1 MKSFN
6 NIHFKGN
13 FRDYQQ
19 RVLDNADKYLK
30 DGKINIVAAPG
41 SGKTVLGLEL
51 IRRLA
56 SPCIV
61 LSPTTAI
68 RQQWGERF
76 KDLFLDDEEDF
87 SLLFSNDLHHIK
99 LVNSITYQALY
110 TAVDKISA
118 TEDEDILF
126 EPGAIF
132 YTEGFKVENKGD
144 VPVNFRISV
153 SKDESIDME
162 AFDEAVELWIVRK
175 GDDFSSAQNLPEFE
189 VKGLPAYTSSDTY
202 FLFIKMK
209 ETAGNQFQKQSYSGI
224 GITVYAVQGNVEIE

>member
-1 MKSFN
+1 MMIRYKSN
-6 NIHFKGN
+6 KQTLI
-13 FRDYQQ
+13 
-19 RVLDNADKYLK
+19 
-30 DGKINIVAAPG
+30 IAALVILLCLSCL
-41 SGKTVLGLEL
+41 SGATF
-51 IRRLA
+51 
-56 SPCIV
+56 
-61 LSPTTAI
+61 AI
-68 RQQWGERF
+68 F
-76 KDLFLDDEEDF
+76 T
-87 SLLFSNDLHHIK
+87 NDLDEGTIGVVATSGNMK
-99 LVNSITYQALY
+99 IDIVDLLGNTLQNNALKFDV
-110 TAVDKISA
+110 TSTA

-162 AFDEAVELWIVRK
+162 AFDEAFELWIVRK